1 LSFRHIKP
9 EIKTPYGVEHPH
21 SNRHERAPNQGQNGF
36 CKTNPIWNLFLG
48 FNPPYLSMQKNEKR
62 VDFFINV

>member
-1 LSFRHIKP
+1 LSIRIQTAMSAP
-9 EIKTPYGVEHPH
+9 P
-21 SNRHERAPNQGQNGF
+21 NRGQNGF